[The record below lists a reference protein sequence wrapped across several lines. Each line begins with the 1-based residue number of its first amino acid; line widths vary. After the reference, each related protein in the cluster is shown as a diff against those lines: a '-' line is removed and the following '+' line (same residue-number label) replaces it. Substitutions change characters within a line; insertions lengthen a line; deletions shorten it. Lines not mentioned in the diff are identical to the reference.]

1 MLACNQVA
9 DPMLALMQINSL
21 PVPDPWLPWLVALG
35 ASAVATGFDL
45 RSRRIPNV
53 LTATVFLSGLVYHG
67 LIGAHPLSALGGA
80 FLASLIL
87 ALPFVLLFAF
97 AGGGAGDAKLMGALG
112 AWLGLLDGTTA
123 LLCVSLSGILTS
135 MAWAASKGRLQHS
148 LLNIR
153 LAANSLFA
161 QRSSVS
167 EAAGFLPTEGAAA
180 TKMPYGLA
188 ILVGVSGAAAMR
200 LS

>member
-1 MLACNQVA
+1 
-9 DPMLALMQINSL
+9 MLALLQINSL
-21 PVPDPWLPWLVALG
+21 PASDPWLPWCVALG
-35 ASAVATGFDL
+35 ASVVATGFDL
-45 RSRRIPNV
+45 RSRRIPNA
-53 LTATVFLSGLVYHG
+53 LTAGVFLSGLAYHG
-67 LIGAHPLSALGGA
+67 LVGAPSFAALGGA

-112 AWLGLLDGTTA
+112 AWLGLLDGTTV

-135 MAWAASKGRLQHS
+135 MAWAAGKGRLRHS
-148 LLNIR
+148 ILNIR
-153 LAANSLFA
+153 LAANALFS
-161 QRSSVS
+161 QGSSVS
-167 EAAGFLPTEGAAA
+167 EAAGFLPTEGTEA

-188 ILVGVSGAAAMR
+188 ILVGVFSAAAIR